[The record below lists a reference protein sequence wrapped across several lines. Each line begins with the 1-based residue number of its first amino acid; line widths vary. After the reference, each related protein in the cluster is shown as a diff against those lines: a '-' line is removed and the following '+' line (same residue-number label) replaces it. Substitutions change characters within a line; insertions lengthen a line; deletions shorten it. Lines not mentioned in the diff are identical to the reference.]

1 MKKYKIVCMADDLD
15 ETYEIEAENEDE
27 ALEEAYEKAREDL
40 LATLECNIRD
50 ESEEE

>member
-1 MKKYKIVCMADDLD
+1 MKKYKIVCMSDDLD

-40 LATLECNIRD
+40 LATLECRVVED
-50 ESEEE
+50 EED